1 MSAPQEPVGRILY
14 VEDDVA
20 AARLVKAHVE
30 KDGHSL
36 RICPSGRDFMSRV
49 EEERPDLCLID
60 LNLPDASGMDLLRQL
75 REQYPSLPAIVVTA
89 SGKIEH
95 AVASMKL
102 GASDYVTK
110 PVDAPRLSVS
120 LRNALRLGEQHREI
134 ARLRSEVRREQGPEA
149 LVGDTPA
156 IQQMRALI
164 RKVGPSDATILVTG
178 ENGTGKELVA
188 RALHF
193 SSPRQAKPF
202 VDVNCA
208 ALAESLLES
217 ELFGHEQGAFTG
229 ASSRRRGKFEQAHG
243 GTLLLDEIGDMPL
256 ATQAK
261 ILRVLQERSFQRVGG
276 EERLS
281 VDVRVLCATNQDLEK
296 AVGEGRFRK
305 DLYYRINTVVVEV
318 PPLRARA
325 ADIPSLAL
333 HFMARAARHEK
344 RPISGISPDALRA
357 LQAHTWPGNVRELEH
372 ALERA
377 VLVCDGGEIRPE
389 HLPPAVQRG
398 GGPAPGAGAVAAPP
412 AAGLVEAVER
422 LERAMILEALDR
434 NAGIKARAAR
444 ALGITER
451 MISYKMQNLGID
463 RPASP

>member
-1 MSAPQEPVGRILY
+1 MSVSEPAGRILY

-20 AARLVKAHVE
+20 TARLVKAIIE

-36 RICPSGRDFMSRV
+36 RICPSGRDFLARV
-49 EEERPDLCLID
+49 AEEGPDLCLID

-75 REQYPSLPAIVVTA
+75 REQFPAIPSIVVTG

-102 GASDYVTK
+102 GASDFVTK
-110 PVDAPRLSVS
+110 PVDAARLSVS
-120 LRNALRLGEQHREI
+120 LRNTLRLGEQQREI
-134 ARLRSEVRREQGPEA
+134 ARLRTEVRNEQGPEA
-149 LVGDTPA
+149 LVGSTPA
-156 IQQMRALI
+156 MEQLRTLI
-164 RKVGPSDATILVTG
+164 RKVGPSEATILVTG

-193 SSPRQAKPF
+193 VSARAAKPF

-208 ALAESLLES
+208 ALAETLLES

-229 ASSRRRGKFEQAHG
+229 ATARRRGKFEQAHG

-256 ATQAK
+256 PTQAK

-276 EERLS
+276 EQRID
-281 VDVRVLCATNQDLEK
+281 VDVRILCATNQDLEQS
-296 AVGEGRFRK
+296 VRDGTFRK
-305 DLYYRINTVVVEV
+305 DLYYRLNTVVVEA
-318 PPLRARA
+318 PPLRSRG
-325 ADIPSLAL
+325 ADIPALAL
-333 HFMARAARHEK
+333 HFMSRAARREK
-344 RPISGISPDALRA
+344 RTIAGLSPEALAA
-357 LQAHTWPGNVRELEH
+357 LQGHSWPGNVRELQH

-389 HLPPAVQRG
+389 HLPPAVVRG
-398 GGPAPGAGAVAAPP
+398 AGPGVGAGAVVAASP
-412 AAGLVEAVER
+412 AAHLVEAVER
-422 LERAMILEALDR
+422 LERAMILDALEK
-434 NAGIKARAAR
+434 NAWIKARASR

-463 RPASP
+463 RVAPA